1 MLDQLL
7 GAVSEQVQSGGL
19 AAILKELTGA
29 VVNRALEAELTAHLD
44 YEDGEQ
50 PPEHQ
55 TNRRN
60 GHRKKKLRTDLGEVE
75 IKVPRDREGSF
86 EPQLIRPYQRAVPGF
101 EQKIL
106 SMYVRGLS
114 DREISSHFAEIY
126 SIDVGHDLISRVTD
140 AVLGEMREWRDRPLQ
155 IRYPIVY
162 LDALVVKV
170 RDSGC
175 VRNKSLYLVIGID
188 DEGRR
193 DVLGM
198 WLQDTEGAKFW
209 LTVLTELRN
218 RGVQDILFLCAD
230 GLAGLPE
237 AVEVAFPET
246 VFQTCVVH
254 LIRSSTRLV
263 PWKDKTAVCRDLKP
277 IYTAPSIDAA
287 EQALDAFEK
296 TWVKKYPSVGKAWRP
311 SSTCASTSASRSPR
325 SVRDRTP
332 ERLKAAITR
341 WSAVHR
347 FSDTLRLEVAP
358 QVLRDVVRVALQLG
372 EVELRRVVEGHAG
385 DLAQGDVDGWIA
397 WLHTLGLEGLEA
409 RENLVLRG
417 REHAVEPPNDEQRQ
431 DDLVVLVGL
440 VRATQPLRVLPKE
453 ISDLAKAGE
462 SLGGVL
468 GSSSAVHLRHQP
480 FLVVLVGFA
489 RGGFGSSPATPP
501 ARTQSSTSESLNF
514 QRRPILWVGSPRPS
528 IHRYTESRA
537 TPRCAATSSTETH
550 GSEVVM
556 ALAPLGMARSCAP
569 EQFAPGGRSLQE
581 PNKVVDRQ
589 TQTESACVKRACRP
603 ISWRPTPP
611 AAPPT
616 SPRARPPAASARP
629 SALRR
634 RPPPSPERPLVGR
647 ARAGADRAVG

>member
-7 GAVSEQVQSGGL
+7 GAVSEQAQSGGL

-106 SMYVRGLS
+106 SMYARGLS

-287 EQALDAFEK
+287 EQALDAFEE
-296 TWVKKYPSVGKAWRP
+296 TWGKKYPSVGKAWR
-311 SSTCASTSASRSPR
+311 TRFAEWSPFLAFSPAIR
-325 SVRDRTP
+325 KAIYTTNAIEATNRQLRKV
-332 ERLKAAITR
+332 LKTK
-341 WSAVHR
+341 
-347 FSDTLRLEVAP
+347 
-358 QVLRDVVRVALQLG
+358 
-372 EVELRRVVEGHAG
+372 GH
-385 DLAQGDVDGWIA
+385 
-397 WLHTLGLEGLEA
+397 
-409 RENLVLRG
+409 
-417 REHAVEPPNDEQRQ
+417 
-431 DDLVVLVGL
+431 
-440 VRATQPLRVLPKE
+440 LP
-453 ISDLAKAGE
+453 SDLAVYK
-462 SLGGVL
+462 LVYLVL
-468 GSSSAVHLRHQP
+468 QATDKSWRGQRSAADWRNVAAELHLRFNERFP
-480 FLVVLVGFA
+480 LTEI
-489 RGGFGSSPATPP
+489 SP
-501 ARTQSSTSESLNF
+501 
-514 QRRPILWVGSPRPS
+514 
-528 IHRYTESRA
+528 
-537 TPRCAATSSTETH
+537 
-550 GSEVVM
+550 
-556 ALAPLGMARSCAP
+556 
-569 EQFAPGGRSLQE
+569 
-581 PNKVVDRQ
+581 
-589 TQTESACVKRACRP
+589 
-603 ISWRPTPP
+603 
-611 AAPPT
+611 
-616 SPRARPPAASARP
+616 
-629 SALRR
+629 
-634 RPPPSPERPLVGR
+634 
-647 ARAGADRAVG
+647 